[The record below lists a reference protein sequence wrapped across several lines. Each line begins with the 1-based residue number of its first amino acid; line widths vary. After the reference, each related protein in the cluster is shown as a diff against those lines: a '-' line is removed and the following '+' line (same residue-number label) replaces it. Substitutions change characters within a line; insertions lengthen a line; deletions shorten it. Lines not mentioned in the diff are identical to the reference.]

1 MKILVTIGPV
11 SESYPSLKKIAK
23 YTNLF
28 RINGSHNT
36 LNWHKIVS
44 NKIRSVSTNSK
55 ILLDIPGVKPRS
67 LNKNPIKINNNEK
80 LYFSFEKKVN
90 NSKEKII
97 YLSNPIPK
105 FKKTNKH
112 LTLCDGL
119 YSFQILKSSNNLIYA
134 RSLQQFV
141 LHPAKGLNI
150 AGSIYSEKLQRKKYL
165 SFLDRAINSKI
176 SFDAIGLSF
185 VQNYHL
191 VKFIKLKF
199 KDKIIISKIENVSG
213 LKNID
218 SIIKYSDIIMIDRGD
233 LGAEIGTENLYQA
246 IDMIVSK
253 CKKKAI
259 PVILATENLNS
270 MISDSQPSKSDVVNI
285 SHLINLNVDTIML
298 SDETALSKNFY
309 KIILWLSNFLDKSN
323 KISSKILLNKS
334 KYDKNDTALAHVYNS
349 LPTSLNNIPII
360 LFTKKGFFLK
370 NFFNDDKNNTFFIF
384 TSNKKIEK
392 IYDFSNRIQ
401 IFYTDK
407 FDNKNLNIFIY
418 KQIDLMRKKIFKD
431 FQSALLLYT
440 NYPRKGSRANSLTFL
455 SKKDFNN

>member
-1 MKILVTIGPV
+1 VKILITIGPV
-11 SESYPSLKKIAK
+11 SESYSSLKKITK

-36 LNWHKIVS
+36 LKWHKIVS
-44 NKIRSVSTNSK
+44 NRIRSASSNSK
-55 ILLDIPGVKPRS
+55 ILLDIPGVKPRTS
-67 LNKNPIKINNNEK
+67 NKNPIKISNNEK
-80 LYFSFEKKVN
+80 LYFSYEKKI
-90 NSKEKII
+90 NSSDEKII

-105 FKKTNKH
+105 FKKTNKY

-134 RSLQQFV
+134 KSLQQFV

-150 AGSIYSEKLQRKKYL
+150 PGSIYSEKLQKKKYL
-165 SFLDRAINSKI
+165 NFLKQAANSKI
-176 SFDAIGLSF
+176 LFDAIGLSF

-270 MISDSQPSKSDVVNI
+270 MITDSQPSKSDVVNI

-298 SDETALSKNFY
+298 SDETALSTNFY

-323 KISSKILLNKS
+323 KISNKVLLNNNNI
-334 KYDKNDTALAHVYNS
+334 NDTPLAHVYNN
-349 LPTSLNNIPII
+349 LPSSLNNIPVI

-370 NFFNDDKNNTFFIF
+370 NFFNDDKNNTIFIF

-392 IYDFSNRIQ
+392 IYDFSNRIE

-407 FDNKNLNIFIY
+407 FDNENLNTFIY
-418 KQIDLMRKKIFKD
+418 KQINLMKKKIFKD
-431 FQSALLLYT
+431 SEAALLLYT

>member
-1 MKILVTIGPV
+1 M
-11 SESYPSLKKIAK
+11 
-23 YTNLF
+23 
-28 RINGSHNT
+28 
-36 LNWHKIVS
+36 
-44 NKIRSVSTNSK
+44 
-55 ILLDIPGVKPRS
+55 
-67 LNKNPIKINNNEK
+67 
-80 LYFSFEKKVN
+80 
-90 NSKEKII
+90 
-97 YLSNPIPK
+97 
-105 FKKTNKH
+105 
-112 LTLCDGL
+112 
-119 YSFQILKSSNNLIYA
+119 
-134 RSLQQFV
+134 
-141 LHPAKGLNI
+141 
-150 AGSIYSEKLQRKKYL
+150 
-165 SFLDRAINSKI
+165 
-176 SFDAIGLSF
+176 
-185 VQNYHL
+185 QNYHL

-270 MISDSQPSKSDVVNI
+270 MITDSQPSKSDVVNI

-298 SDETALSKNFY
+298 SDETALSTNFY

-323 KISSKILLNKS
+323 KISNKVLLNNNNN
-334 KYDKNDTALAHVYNS
+334 NDTPLAHVYNN
-349 LPTSLNNIPII
+349 LPSSLNNIPVI

-370 NFFNDDKNNTFFIF
+370 NFFNDDKNNTIFIF

-392 IYDFSNRIQ
+392 IYDFSNRIE

-407 FDNKNLNIFIY
+407 FDNENLNTFIY
-418 KQIDLMRKKIFKD
+418 KQINLMKKKIFKD
-431 FQSALLLYT
+431 SEAALLLYI

>member
-1 MKILVTIGPV
+1 VKTLVTIGPV
-11 SESYPSLKKIAK
+11 SESYSSLKKIIK

-36 LNWHKIVS
+36 LKWHKIVS
-44 NKIRSVSTNSK
+44 NRIRSISSSSK

-67 LNKNPIKINNNEK
+67 LNKNPIKISNNEK
-80 LYFSFEKKVN
+80 LYFSYEKKIN
-90 NSKEKII
+90 NLNEKII

-105 FKKTNKH
+105 FKKTNKY

-134 RSLQQFV
+134 KSLQQFV

-150 AGSIYSEKLQRKKYL
+150 SGSIYSEKLQKKKYL
-165 SFLDRAINSKI
+165 SFLKRATNSKI

-199 KDKIIISKIENVSG
+199 KDKIIISKIENISG

-270 MISDSQPSKSDVVNI
+270 MITDSQPSKSDVVNI

-309 KIILWLSNFLDKSN
+309 KIILWLNNFLDKSN
-323 KISSKILLNKS
+323 KISNKILLDKNK
-334 KYDKNDTALAHVYNS
+334 YNKNDTALAHVYNS
-349 LPTSLNNIPII
+349 LPASLNNIPVI

-370 NFFNDDKNNTFFIF
+370 NFFNDNKNNTFFIY

-392 IYDFSNRIQ
+392 IYDFSSRIE

-407 FDNKNLNIFIY
+407 FDNKNLNSFIY
-418 KQIDLMRKKIFKD
+418 KQINLMKKKIFKD
-431 FQSALLLYT
+431 FESALLLYT

-455 SKKDFNN
+455 SKEDFNN